1 MRSFDIALKNIK
13 KSRGDYSVYF
23 FTLILGVAIFY
34 MFNAVGTQGIMKK
47 AMLSSNETVEMFV
60 RIIGGVSVG
69 VAFVLGLLII
79 YANNF
84 LIRRRKKEFG
94 IYMLLGMSAG
104 KVSKIL
110 FIETCIVGFISLI
123 AGILIGIIG
132 SQCLSVVVAKMFVM
146 DLSGFE
152 FDISPKALLMTV
164 ICFVCIYIVVLIFNT
179 ASVRKNRLIDLMMAD
194 RKAEKV
200 VLKNPAVCIV
210 LFVLSLAALIW
221 AWVNV
226 GFFGKTMTRNIFL
239 GCIIA
244 GIVCTFT
251 LFWSAG
257 GFVQKLCSGMKGMYR
272 KGLNAFVVRQFTNNI
287 NTSSFSMALISL
299 LLFLALLFFST
310 GFSIRSYVNARLYNS
325 TPVDI
330 TVEIFESDKD
340 AFLNEIG
347 IPVDSWSK
355 DYLEVPVF
363 MGDDLTVANL
373 LGDQIGAASE
383 RFQLA
388 DWDVVIGTIRLSD
401 YNRIQDMYGRK
412 PLELK
417 DDEYAII
424 CSFDLLNQFF
434 NGAIKEG
441 NTINVSGCEL
451 KPGYDAVVEE
461 FIVMSGMETN
471 LGAVVL
477 PDVVIDSGD
486 SIQAVHSNLVIA
498 NYIDDNTG
506 LAVETVLGSDP
517 SYADRVFFTTSRE
530 IRKQSISI
538 TVIIVFVVLYI
549 GVVFVVACAA
559 ILALKML
566 SDSIDSASR
575 YKVIEG
581 IGAGR
586 SSRMRALFVQVLMNF
601 LFPLVLAVIDCMFGA
616 RFIQGFLESIGM
628 ISMGSGIALSCF
640 IMLVIYGG
648 YFLTTYEG
656 CRKIIGI

>member
-47 AMLSSNETVEMFV
+47 AMLSSNETVTTFV
-60 RIIGGVSVG
+60 NIIGGVSVG

-84 LIRRRKKEFG
+84 LIKRRKREFG
-94 IYMLLGMSAG
+94 IYMLLGMNAR

-123 AGILIGIIG
+123 AGILIGIVL

-146 DLSGFE
+146 DLSGFT
-152 FDISPKALLMTV
+152 FDISPKALVMTV
-164 ICFVCIYIVVLIFNT
+164 ICFVCIYIVVLLFNT
-179 ASVRKNRLIDLMMAD
+179 VSVRKNKLIDLMMAD

-200 VLKNPAVCIV
+200 VLKNPVVCVV
-210 LFVLSLAALIW
+210 LFVLSLGALIW

-226 GFFGKTMTRNIFL
+226 GFFGKTMTRNIFMA
-239 GCIIA
+239 CIIV

-257 GFVQKLCSGMKGMYR
+257 GFVQKLCSGMKGLYR

-287 NTSSFSMALISL
+287 NSSSFSMALISL

-310 GFSIRSYVNARLYNS
+310 GFAVRSYVNSRLYNS

-330 TVEIFESDKD
+330 TIELFESDKD

-347 IPVDSWSK
+347 IPVESWSD

-363 MGDDLTVANL
+363 MGDDLTVAVL
-373 LGDQIGAASE
+373 LGDQVGAASE

-388 DWDVVIGTIRLSD
+388 DWDVLMGAMRLSD
-401 YNRIQDMYGRK
+401 YNRVQDMYGRK
-412 PLELK
+412 HLELE
-417 DDEYAII
+417 DNEYAII
-424 CSFDLLNQFF
+424 CTFEILNQFF
-434 NGAIKEG
+434 DGAIKEG
-441 NTINVSGCEL
+441 NTINISGCEL
-451 KPGYDAVVEE
+451 KPGYDATIEE

-471 LGAVVL
+471 LGAVIL
-477 PDVVIDSGD
+477 PDEVIDREGGCM
-486 SIQAVHSNLVIA
+486 AVHSNLVIA
-498 NYIDDNTG
+498 NYINDETG
-506 LAVETVLGSDP
+506 LAVETILGSDL
-517 SYADRVFFTTSRE
+517 SYTDRVFFTTRRE
-530 IRKQSISI
+530 IRKQSISS
-538 TVIIVFVVLYI
+538 TVIVVFVVLYI
-549 GVVFVVACAA
+549 GVVFVVSCAA

-586 SSRMRALFVQVLMNF
+586 PARKRALFVQVLMNF
-601 LFPLVLAVIDCMFGA
+601 LFPLILAVIDCIFGA
-616 RFIQGFLESIGM
+616 RFIQGFLAAIGM
-628 ISMGSGIALSCF
+628 INMGSGILLSSV
-640 IMLVIYGG
+640 IMLIIYGG

>member
-47 AMLSSNETVEMFV
+47 AMLSSNETVAMFV
-60 RIIGGVSVG
+60 KVIGGVSVG

-84 LIRRRKKEFG
+84 LIRRRKREFG

-123 AGILIGIIG
+123 AGILIGIVG
-132 SQCLSVVVAKMFVM
+132 SQCLSVIVAKMFVM

-152 FDISPKALLMTV
+152 FDLSPKALLMTV
-164 ICFVCIYIVVLIFNT
+164 ICFVCIYIVVLLFNT
-179 ASVRKNRLIDLMMAD
+179 ASVRKNRLIDLMTAY

-200 VLKNPAVCIV
+200 VLKNPAVSIV
-210 LFVLSLAALIW
+210 LFIVSLAALIW

-226 GFFGKTMTRNIFL
+226 GFFGKTMTRNIFIA
-239 GCIIA
+239 CIVI
-244 GIVCTFT
+244 GIVCSFT

-310 GFSIRSYVNARLYNS
+310 GFSIRNYVNERLYNS

-330 TVEIFESDKD
+330 TIEIFESDKD
-340 AFLNEIG
+340 AFLNEKG
-347 IPVDSWSK
+347 IPADTWSN
-355 DYLEVPVF
+355 DYLEVPVY
-363 MGDDLTVANL
+363 MGDDLKVADL
-373 LGDQIGAASE
+373 LGGQIGPASE

-388 DWDVVIGTIRLSD
+388 DWDVLIGSIRLSD

-412 PLELK
+412 ALELAS
-417 DDEYAII
+417 DEYAIV
-424 CSFDLLNQFF
+424 CSFDLLNRFF

-451 KPGYDAVVEE
+451 KPGYESVVEE
-461 FIVMSGMETN
+461 FIVMSGMEAN
-471 LGAVVL
+471 LGAVIL
-477 PDVVIDSGD
+477 PDAVIENAN
-486 SIQAVHSNLVIA
+486 SIQDVHSNLVIA
-498 NYIDDNTG
+498 NYIDENAG
-506 LAVETVLGSDP
+506 LIVEEALKNDP
-517 SYADRVFFTTSRE
+517 SYEDRFFFTTSKE
-530 IRKQSISI
+530 IRNQSISI
-538 TVIIVFVVLYI
+538 TVIVVFVVLYI
-549 GVVFVVACAA
+549 GVVFVVSCAA

-575 YKVIEG
+575 YKVIEE

-586 SSRMRALFVQVLMNF
+586 NSRRRALFVQVLMNF
-601 LFPLVLAVIDCMFGA
+601 LFPLMVAVTDCLFGA
-616 RFIQGFLESIGM
+616 RFIKGFLESIGM
-628 ISMGSGIALSCF
+628 ISMGAGIALSCF
-640 IMLVIYGG
+640 IMLIIYGG